1 MSDDWKNN
9 PRLSGM
15 DPQKLSMLQGLA
27 DQGLGKNPSELL
39 PFIMGAASKGKNAGL
54 NFSSDEI
61 STIIE
66 VLKMGQRQLSLTEL

>member
-39 PFIMGAASKGKNAGL
+39 PFSWAQL
-54 NFSSDEI
+54 
-61 STIIE
+61 
-66 VLKMGQRQLSLTEL
+66 LKEKMRA

>member
-27 DQGLGKNPSELL
+27 DQGLGKKSVRTSA
-39 PFIMGAASKGKNAGL
+39 FYHGRS
-54 NFSSDEI
+54 F
-61 STIIE
+61 
-66 VLKMGQRQLSLTEL
+66 

>member
-27 DQGLGKNPSELL
+27 IRVGEKSVRTSAFYHGRS
-39 PFIMGAASKGKNAGL
+39 F
-54 NFSSDEI
+54 
-61 STIIE
+61 
-66 VLKMGQRQLSLTEL
+66 

>member
-39 PFIMGAASKGKNAGL
+39 SWAQL
-54 NFSSDEI
+54 
-61 STIIE
+61 
-66 VLKMGQRQLSLTEL
+66 LKEKMRA

>member
-39 PFIMGAASKGKNAGL
+39 PFIMGAASKGTAVFCSGIFYFVFL
-54 NFSSDEI
+54 FI
-61 STIIE
+61 FVGI
-66 VLKMGQRQLSLTEL
+66 

>member
-27 DQGLGKNPSELL
+27 DQGLGKN
-39 PFIMGAASKGKNAGL
+39 
-54 NFSSDEI
+54 FSSDEI

-66 VLKMGQRQLSLTEL
+66 VLKMGKSPAEAAKLDRIVNLMKMIGH